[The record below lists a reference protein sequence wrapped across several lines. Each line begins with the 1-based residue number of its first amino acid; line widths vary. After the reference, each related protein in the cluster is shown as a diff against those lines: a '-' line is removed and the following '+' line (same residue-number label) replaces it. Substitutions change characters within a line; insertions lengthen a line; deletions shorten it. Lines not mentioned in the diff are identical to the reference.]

1 MDAVLRAFQEPVQR
15 YLMRRLAQCPDG
27 HDVAGDL
34 RQEVLLRAAGAL
46 SRCHFENEQ
55 RAVAWVLR
63 IARHVLVDYVRA
75 EHTRHRLVSPETLEL
90 LAERAALAQWQSGHH
105 VRDAS
110 DLLDD
115 VAGRAM
121 AGLPRQTVEL
131 FRLRVQM
138 GLTWPQV
145 GVALGTTANG
155 AKRRFQRAQVALRAR
170 FLAVFDALPHAER
183 DALLR
188 SLGLRP

>member
-1 MDAVLRAFQEPVQR
+1 MDAVLRVFQEPVQR

-46 SRCHFENEQ
+46 SRCHFESEQ

-63 IARHVLVDYVRA
+63 ITRHV
-75 EHTRHRLVSPETLEL
+75 

-138 GLTWPQV
+138 GLTWPEV
-145 GVALGTTANG
+145 GVALGTTTNG

-170 FLAVFDALPHAER
+170 FLAVFDALPRAER